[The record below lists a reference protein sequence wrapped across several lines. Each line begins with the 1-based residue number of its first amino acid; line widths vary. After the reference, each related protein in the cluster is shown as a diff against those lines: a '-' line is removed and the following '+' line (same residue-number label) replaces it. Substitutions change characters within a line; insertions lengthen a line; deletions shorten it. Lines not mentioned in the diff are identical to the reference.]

1 MRDTPPFSILYTFA
15 EPTIT
20 QLHSLTSGF
29 LAGPLQLW
37 QQAQTSVPQLDNI
50 LSVGVGGTLMG
61 GILKYGWNKA
71 KAKLETTI
79 KQTTDELKN
88 HTSEL
93 KTLTTDNETLTKQRD
108 DVLTLASNLK
118 TGYESKLTEKD
129 ALIEKLKQRERLLIQ
144 ERNAAQQALTQKTQ
158 DAITE
163 QMRVH

>member
-1 MRDTPPFSILYTFA
+1 
-15 EPTIT
+15 
-20 QLHSLTSGF
+20 
-29 LAGPLQLW
+29 
-37 QQAQTSVPQLDNI
+37 
-50 LSVGVGGTLMG
+50 MG

-93 KTLTTDNETLTKQRD
+93 KTLTKDNETLTKQRD

-118 TGYESKLTEKD
+118 TSYESKLTEKD